1 MQKKLSHTEETLKL
15 IPSLPDSA
23 LIRLPVVASLFSC
36 SSVTI
41 WRGVKTGRFPPPRH
55 VGRMTVWV
63 LGEVRQKL
71 QEIATR

>member
-1 MQKKLSHTEETLKL
+1 MKPKRTHIEETLKL

-23 LIRLPVVASLFSC
+23 LIRISVVSALFSC
-36 SSVTI
+36 STVTI

-63 LGEVRQKL
+63 LGEVRKTL
-71 QEIATR
+71 QAIAAP